1 VEEMAH
7 RIEGNALG
15 VVGMHTEWRMSHI
28 ESRHRTS
35 SCAKDLTSR
44 RNDLSR
50 RRMIHRVGRMV
61 QRVAE
66 ISRRGAEISHRVV
79 QTAHRVEQIA
89 YRVEQIAYRSSKSLI
104 ESSTSHVRG
113 CFSHVRFR
121 AHFSCSEARVRRATG
136 DVRRLTHLV
145 SKPECHSSERF
156 ADSWADDWGTLA
168 PVHATRGGANRFGAH
183 SNGITGRLNG
193 ISASNFATSAAR
205 SASLLATTQRE

>member
-1 VEEMAH
+1 
-7 RIEGNALG
+7 
-15 VVGMHTEWRMSHI
+15 MHTEWRMSHI

-104 ESSTSHVRG
+104 ESSTSHVRRR
-113 CFSHVRFR
+113 FSHVRFR
-121 AHFSCSEARVRRATG
+121 AHFSCSEG
-136 DVRRLTHLV
+136 DVRRLIHLV

-168 PVHATRGGANRFGAH
+168 PVHATRGGAYWFGAH